1 MIKLQLSSD
10 EKDKSYIANI
20 VQSTH
25 KSRPLSVAMEK
36 CLDEDGNINSL
47 RVNNKFYQKE
57 ATNPSEIRTNNEP
70 TRGAI
75 DYSASNMSSINIF
88 DTTNIQRVDSQSNNS
103 EDINMFTVNMP
114 DSS

>member
-47 RVNNKFYQKE
+47 RVNNKFY
-57 ATNPSEIRTNNEP
+57 
-70 TRGAI
+70 
-75 DYSASNMSSINIF
+75 
-88 DTTNIQRVDSQSNNS
+88 
-103 EDINMFTVNMP
+103 
-114 DSS
+114 